1 MINNPVIH
9 ATAFFHET
17 GKRQNKVATVRL
29 RMKCEAVGCV
39 AAVIWG
45 WKKICKEKGE
55 QKRFKLPR
63 RKARDRT

>member
-17 GKRQNKVATVRL
+17 VKRQNKVATARL
-29 RMKCEAVGCV
+29 RMKREAVGCV

-45 WKKICKEKGE
+45 WKKIWKEKGE
-55 QKRFKLPR
+55 QKKL
-63 RKARDRT
+63 

>member
-29 RMKCEAVGCV
+29 RTKFKAVGCV
-39 AAVIWG
+39 AAVILG
-45 WKKICKEKGE
+45 QKKI
-55 QKRFKLPR
+55 
-63 RKARDRT
+63 